1 MHIKNIVIGIHVEPR
16 SRIFPLRPGETGAD
30 NHPAGNGRNR
40 LVAAAAA
47 LCFLAGLVP
56 LWAVDHFPS
65 VDGPVHVYIV
75 YLLDRLGDGGTIDA
89 VFTGTSV
96 LEPNLAA
103 YGLIWLFM
111 QVAPFAV
118 AEKLFVSTYWLIFAG
133 SSLYLLGALGR
144 RAVVTGLLILP
155 FGLGYYLHWGFYNFI
170 LGEAIFLLVAGYALR
185 RIEHLRLPHLL
196 VLSAAML
203 VLAFC
208 HLVGVVMLLFF
219 VGMTRI
225 GVALRDGLS
234 APDPL
239 TGMDRWR
246 ASLIALLRD
255 GVLITLAALPALALV
270 QSFFLRRVVGDALD
284 APLLGLEQK
293 IVYIA
298 TLSPIFSIDK
308 AEVPALGA
316 YVLVLWTTVGA
327 LLFGLWRDPSLRLRA
342 LPVLLPPLV
351 LGGAV
356 VGGSLGFAGF
366 DALPRLLPFTFFML
380 IVALG
385 TMRLGPLWQGAII
398 LAVTSGL
405 LATSAIHIGTY
416 RKINLLY
423 ASFAQDRPP
432 LPRGSAL
439 LSFNLSEKQQEVAG
453 IPTGWRLDLT
463 DHFAEVHALENDLI
477 LLNVDMLSP
486 DIYGYFPVN
495 YRLEARL
502 AAAWRG
508 KLYRPP
514 AFPISAFEKDS
525 GVPVAEVVLWPAQRS
540 EDLGAGSIDEDRKP
554 LLRRELARDFRL
566 SGSAAN
572 PAAPLV
578 YRPVGHVV
586 GSRREASRVRCGPPV
601 ARPR

>member
-1 MHIKNIVIGIHVEPR
+1 M
-16 SRIFPLRPGETGAD
+16 
-30 NHPAGNGRNR
+30 R

-47 LCFLAGLVP
+47 LCILAGLVP
-56 LWAVDHFPS
+56 VWTVDHFPS

-89 VFTGTSV
+89 VFTGNRV

-111 QVAPFAV
+111 QIAPLAV

-196 VLSAAML
+196 VLSGAML
-203 VLAFC
+203 VLALC
-208 HLVGVVMLLFF
+208 HLVGIVMLLFF

-225 GVALRDGLS
+225 GVALRDALS

-246 ASLIALLRD
+246 LPLISLLRD
-255 GVLITLAALPALALV
+255 GVLITLAALPALVLV
-270 QSFFLRRVVGDALD
+270 ESFLLRRVVSDALD
-284 APLLGLEQK
+284 APILGLVQK

-308 AEVPALGA
+308 AELPALGA
-316 YVLVLWTTVGA
+316 YVLVLWAMVGA
-327 LLFGLWRDPSLRLRA
+327 LIFALWRDPALRVRA
-342 LPVLLPPLV
+342 LPLLLPPLV
-351 LGGAV
+351 LGAV
-356 VGGSLGFAGF
+356 VIGGSLGFAGF
-366 DALPRLLPFTFFML
+366 DALPRLLPFTFFMV

-385 TMRLGPLWQGAII
+385 TMRIGSLWQGAIM
-398 LAVTSGL
+398 LTVTSGL

-416 RKINLLY
+416 REINSLY
-423 ASFAQDRPP
+423 ASFARDRPP
-432 LPRGSAL
+432 LPKGSAL
-439 LSFNLSEKQQEVAG
+439 LSFNLSEKQQEVGG
-453 IPTGWRLDLT
+453 IPTGWRLDMT
-463 DHFAEVHALENDLI
+463 DHFAEVHARENDLI
-477 LLNVDMLSP
+477 LLNVDLLSP

-495 YRLEARL
+495 YRPEARL

-508 KLYRPP
+508 QLYQPP
-514 AFPISAFEKDS
+514 AYPISTFEKNS
-525 GVPVAEVVLWPAQRS
+525 GVAVAEVALWPAQRR
-540 EDLGAGSIDEDRKP
+540 EDLGAGSIERDRKP
-554 LLRRELARDFRL
+554 LLRRELARDFDL
-566 SGSAAN
+566 LEPEAN

-578 YRPVGHVV
+578 YRPVGQSVP
-586 GSRREASRVRCGPPV
+586 AL
-601 ARPR
+601 